1 MSVQNILD
9 PDLIANFR
17 RRALA
22 KAKGGE
28 EFLLAHAVADMA
40 ERISTVDRK
49 FPKAALVAPVV
60 GGGFDAL
67 KDDGK
72 VGELAIIA
80 SSDVLPLQP
89 QSLDLVMSLL
99 TLQEVN
105 DAPGAL
111 IQMKR
116 ALKPDGLML
125 AVMLGGDTLK
135 ELRFALTQAE
145 SELYGGVSPRVLP
158 FIEVRAAGALLQR
171 TGYALPVTDTETV
184 LVRYDSV
191 FGLMRDLRGM
201 GGQNALHDRSRRPLG
216 RRFFQRLAQ
225 IYSENF
231 SDADGRV
238 RASFNFVS
246 MSGWAP
252 HESQQKPLKPGS
264 AKVSLATFLENK

>member
-116 ALKPDGLML
+116 ALKSDGLML

>member
-89 QSLDLVMSLL
+89 RSLDLVMSLL

>member
-28 EFLLAHAVADMA
+28 EFLLAYAVADMA